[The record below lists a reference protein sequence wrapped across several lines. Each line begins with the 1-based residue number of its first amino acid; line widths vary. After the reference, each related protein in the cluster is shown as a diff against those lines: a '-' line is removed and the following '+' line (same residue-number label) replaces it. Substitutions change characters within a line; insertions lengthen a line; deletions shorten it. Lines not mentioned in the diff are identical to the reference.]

1 MFNVVAVILIVV
13 RDLRAARSLSAAVVN
28 SCSCLTFDVARPSL
42 KANENHGSAY
52 ARCTRS
58 PADLLR

>member
-28 SCSCLTFDVARPSL
+28 SCSCLTVTLPDP
-42 KANENHGSAY
+42 H
-52 ARCTRS
+52 
-58 PADLLR
+58 